1 MAERKRESI
10 SKASL
15 MSDKVV
21 ISNGFFFPFLHT
33 RKHRELLFLH
43 AWLRATIVC
52 FFFFLYVFPQNCA
65 FLTTLIGVS

>member
-21 ISNGFFFPFLHT
+21 ISNGFFFFLFSMHGST
-33 RKHRELLFLH
+33 ESYCFFMHGCVRQLC
-43 AWLRATIVC
+43 V
-52 FFFFLYVFPQNCA
+52 FFFFCTC
-65 FLTTLIGVS
+65 FLKTVHS